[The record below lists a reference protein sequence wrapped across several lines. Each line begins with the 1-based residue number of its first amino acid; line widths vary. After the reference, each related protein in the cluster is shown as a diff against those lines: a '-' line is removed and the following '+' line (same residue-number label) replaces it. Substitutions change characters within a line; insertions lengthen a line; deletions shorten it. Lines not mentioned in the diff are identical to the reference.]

1 MDLIKKMAEDF
12 VKYNISGGT
21 SEYKV
26 VINDVKNKLYEIDD
40 QPDKIKY
47 LNIVLDGNQTEYN
60 KHKLVCKDEEHC
72 LTNFSHESI
81 SYFLGNELKKL
92 GIVINDDTF
101 TSEDKQ
107 EADSKLDKI
116 LEEIQTLKD
125 GQQIIYDQI
134 TKDIEELKELY
145 YLGKK
150 KWHRQFIGT
159 AIEMTTSGI
168 VSETVSKSI
177 IEVVKNNVV
186 NLIS

>member
-1 MDLIKKMAEDF
+1 MADDFIKYK
-12 VKYNISGGT
+12 ISGVT
-21 SEYKV
+21 PEYKD
-26 VINDVKNKLYEIDD
+26 VIHDVKNILYEIDD
-40 QPDKIKY
+40 QRDKIKY
-47 LNIVLDGNQTEYN
+47 LNIVLEANQTKYN
-60 KHKLVCKDEEHC
+60 EHKLICQDKENC

-92 GIVINDDTF
+92 GGVFDNDVF
-101 TSEDKQ
+101 TLTDKQ
-107 EADSKLDKI
+107 DSDSTLNKI

-134 TKDIEELKELY
+134 IQDIEELKELY

-177 IEVVKNNVV
+177 IDIVKNNAL

>member
-1 MDLIKKMAEDF
+1 MDLIKKMADDF
-12 VKYNISGGT
+12 VKYKISGGAP
-21 SEYKV
+21 EYKE
-26 VINDVKNKLYEIDD
+26 VISDVKNIIYEIDD
-40 QPDKIKY
+40 QRDKIKY
-47 LNIVLDGNQTEYN
+47 LNIVLEANQAEYN
-60 KHKLVCKDEEHC
+60 EHKLICRDKENC

-92 GIVINDDTF
+92 GVVFDDDAF
-101 TSEDKQ
+101 TLMDKQ
-107 EADSKLDKI
+107 DSDSKLNKI

-125 GQQIIYDQI
+125 GQQIIYNQI

-159 AIEMTTSGI
+159 ALEMTASGI

-177 IEVVKNNVV
+177 IDIVKNNAL
-186 NLIS
+186 NLTS

>member
-1 MDLIKKMAEDF
+1 MDIIKKMAEDF

-21 SEYKV
+21 SEYKEL
-26 VINDVKNKLYEIDD
+26 INDVKNKLYEIDD
-40 QPDKIKY
+40 QSDKIKY

-60 KHKLVCKDEEHC
+60 KHKLVCKNEEHC
-72 LTNFSHESI
+72 PTNFSHESI

-101 TSEDKQ
+101 TPRDKL

-134 TKDIEELKELY
+134 AKDIEELKELY

-150 KWHRQFIGT
+150 KWYRQFIGT

-168 VSETVSKSI
+168 VSETASKSI
-177 IEVVKNNVV
+177 IEVVKNNVL